1 MVEICELDVPRR
13 ELLECPPCTEIFFE
27 RVGSLSLPIGRTT
40 FPLIVTR
47 RYLLR
52 KCFEGLA
59 VGQHVHSLTLLPKEE
74 LQIEIVRRSKFSRA
88 LHEQRSVESEFRFEL
103 QSTARDEWSR
113 EEESNFKI
121 TGEEGF
127 KIFGIGA
134 KSNQEYSTREKA
146 AEEHFSEVVRKTSS
160 RVSQKFEIAIDT
172 KTEVENQYRSVRRLS
187 NPNPCQP
194 VIYNYFQLA
203 KKYKTEL
210 ILTDVRFDLRVQPRP
225 VFERPLGAV
234 AFEADPPYRQ
244 TLDLNVVAPPP
255 PWRVSVPAGATS
267 APQTQSF
274 FLSRTAIAA
283 FPSLAEALIARKPA
297 VEVPVEPPEALELTK
312 EELLQKAAAV
322 RVDVDLKQLER
333 ALDTF
338 LADDVNKPGVRAT
351 YEYCINTDGLY
362 VEANLSK
369 CSACDEFAI
378 ELHRLEVERARVEL
392 ELKKKELEERSAEG

>member
-13 ELLECPPCTEIFFE
+13 DLLECPPCTEIFFE
-27 RVGSLSLPIGRTT
+27 RVSSLGLPTGRTT

-52 KCFEGLA
+52 KCYEGLA

-146 AEEHFSEVVRKTSS
+146 AEEHFREVVSKTSS
-160 RVSQKFEIAIDT
+160 RVSQRFEVAIDT

-225 VFERPLGAV
+225 LLERSLGAV

-255 PWRVSVPAGATS
+255 PWKLS
-267 APQTQSF
+267 APPVATARQTQPI
-274 FLSRTAIAA
+274 FLSRAIVG
-283 FPSLAEALIARKPA
+283 FPSLAEALIVRKPP
-297 VEVPVEPPEALELTK
+297 VEAPVEPPEALQLTK
-312 EELLQKAAAV
+312 DELLQKAAAV
-322 RVDVDLKQLER
+322 IVDIDLKQLER
-333 ALDTF
+333 AIDTF
-338 LADDVNKPGVRAT
+338 LADDVNKPGVRDT

-378 ELHRLEVERARVEL
+378 ELHRLEVERAKVEL
-392 ELKKKELEERSAEG
+392 ELKKKELEGSSVDG